1 MLSVLSIA
9 GALGFL
15 TTFPVGRSA
24 ESFEAFRRRVYVM
37 PLAGIIIGTICGT
50 ICYILGIL
58 SLGFLAPLAILA
70 VEGINHLDG
79 LSDFGDA
86 LFAHGERKLKALKD
100 LNTGAGG
107 TVLLTL
113 WCITVSLTAWKLSP
127 LYLFFTALSA
137 EISAKSCM
145 LLTLSTSKPLWD
157 GMGKYMMEFADA
169 RATLSS
175 VLAGVLMLALQYSL
189 SFPFLELF
197 LASMLGCLLVKVY
210 SERAF
215 GGVNGDVVGA
225 VNCISVAVCFACAW
239 CLCC

>member
-1 MLSVLSIA
+1 VRSIA
-9 GALGFL
+9 GAIGFL
-15 TTFPVGRSA
+15 TTFPAGRSA
-24 ESFEAFRRRVYVM
+24 ESFEAFRHRVYVM
-37 PLAGIIIGTICGT
+37 PLAGVIIGLICGA
-50 ICYILGIL
+50 ICYVFGIL
-58 SLGFLAPLAILA
+58 SISFLAPLAILA

-113 WCITVSLTAWKLSP
+113 WCITVSLIAWKLSP
-127 LYLFFTALSA
+127 VYLFFTVLSA

-145 LLTLSTSKPLWD
+145 LLTLSTSRPLWD

-169 RATLSS
+169 KSTLSS
-175 VLAGVLMLALQYSL
+175 ILAGVLMFVLQYSL
-189 SFPFLELF
+189 NFPFLELF

-210 SERAF
+210 SERAL

-225 VNCISVAVCFACAW
+225 VNCISIAICFVCAW